1 MTEPESSDKPQPGLD
16 GAEELASVAVAE
28 HGGALVVT
36 IVGEVD
42 ISNIDRVSEV
52 IHALP
57 NSEEGMVIDLTGARY
72 LDSSAVSLL
81 HDLARR
87 LRNRAQR
94 LVVVSPPRTP
104 PRRVLELTALYLNAP
119 LADELDAGFK
129 LLGDTSLP

>member
-1 MTEPESSDKPQPGLD
+1 MTDSESSREQLPELGEP
-16 GAEELASVAVAE
+16 EELALVTVAE

-36 IVGEVD
+36 ISGEVD
-42 ISNIDRVSEV
+42 ISNIDRVADV
-52 IHALP
+52 IQGLP
-57 NSEEGMVIDLTGARY
+57 NSEEGMVVDLTGAVY

-94 LVVVSPPRTP
+94 LVVVSPPHKP

-119 LADELDAGFK
+119 LADDLEAGFTM
-129 LLGDTSLP
+129 LGDTSLR